1 MANVV
6 ARVVTVAAACLLLGG
21 CAIGK
26 TSAGGYVLGIDVPGG
41 TPETA
46 GEGIASVAAA
56 LPGIAARAAAGD
68 WIGALAGGAGA
79 LTTLAAG
86 VFGVRKASEA
96 AKLKGES
103 DGWDQREKAAS
114 VQMPIPTAA

>member
-1 MANVV
+1 MRYRGHVLCACVV
-6 ARVVTVAAACLLLGG
+6 LLGG

-86 VFGVRKASEA
+86 IFGVRKATEA
-96 AKLKGES
+96 SQLKGEAK
-103 DGWDQREKAAS
+103 GWEEREKAAV
-114 VQMPIPTAA
+114 VQMPLPIGGAA